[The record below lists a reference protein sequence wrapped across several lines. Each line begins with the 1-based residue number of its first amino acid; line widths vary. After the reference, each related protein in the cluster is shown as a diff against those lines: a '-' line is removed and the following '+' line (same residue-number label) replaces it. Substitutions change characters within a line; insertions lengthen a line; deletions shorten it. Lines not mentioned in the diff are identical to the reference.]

1 MNNFKETFSQYTSDH
16 LLEKRALG
24 NELAIEAHLAIEE
37 IFAERGEFLPPR
49 PIKPVNLK
57 LTIQPKNTKFS
68 KTIQIIGVLLAMV
81 FATTVA
87 KLTPKPWG
95 FLIAGAWIC
104 YFLIYWIR
112 KNSLTDE
119 QATKEEDDKRAEEE
133 GILELMLVSAN
144 GDLARVIE
152 LLNFGADVNARS
164 NNNSTA
170 LMFAS
175 RNNYLDIVKLLVKN
189 GADINAKN
197 DKGSTAISIANA
209 YGHQSVVDYLNTLQ
223 AFKA

>member
-24 NELAIEAHLAIEE
+24 DGLAIEAHLAIEE
-37 IFAERGEFLPPR
+37 IFAERCEFLPPR

-57 LTIQPKNTKFS
+57 LNSQPKNSKFS
-68 KTIQIIGVLLAMV
+68 KTIQIIGALLVMV
-81 FATTVA
+81 FATTIA
-87 KLTPKPWG
+87 KLTPIPWG
-95 FLIAGAWIC
+95 FVITGAVIC

-112 KNSLTDE
+112 KNNLTKE
-119 QATKEEDDKRAEEE
+119 QATKEEEDKKAEEE

-144 GDLARVIE
+144 GDLVRVIE
-152 LLNFGADVNARS
+152 LLNFGADVNVRS

-170 LMFAS
+170 LMFAA

-209 YGHQSVVDYLNTLQ
+209 YGHQSVVEYLNALK
-223 AFKA
+223 AFKT